1 MHGTGAL
8 RAGERNSDTPI
19 CTRGSAM
26 IFVDRYALW
35 NEGQEKAAAEVERLI
50 ETSKL
55 DVVRLS
61 FADQHGILRGKTIVA
76 GEAASVMRSG
86 CGVASSLLL
95 KDSAH
100 RTVFPVFKPG
110 DDPVLRG
117 MSGAADVLM
126 VADPSTFRILPWA
139 PGTGWLLCDLYFPD
153 GRPVPHST
161 RQILRNAL
169 TRLGAAG
176 FDYVAGLEVEFHLFK
191 ASPRELSAGDAGQ
204 PGKAPEV
211 TLLNKGFQYLTEL
224 RYDELDPIL
233 DILRRNLVALGL
245 PLRTLEV
252 EYGPSQC
259 EFTFRP
265 EIGLD
270 PADTMILFRSAVKQ
284 ISRRNGYHATFMC
297 RPRIEN
303 VVSSGWHLHQSLRDR
318 KTGKNAFVSDGPEI
332 LSPVAQ
338 AYLAGL
344 LKHARAAT
352 AFSTPTIN
360 GYKRYAPYSLA
371 PDRAVWGADNRGVMV
386 RVVGKPGDPATRLE
400 NRSGEPAAN
409 PYLYMASQI
418 LAGLD
423 GIAHRLQPGPSAD
436 TPYESI
442 APPLPKSLSEALAA
456 LREDACFRDGFG
468 DFFIDY
474 YTHIKEAELARFH
487 AEVSEWEQ
495 REYFEIF

>member
-1 MHGTGAL
+1 MT
-8 RAGERNSDTPI
+8 
-19 CTRGSAM
+19 
-26 IFVDRYALW
+26 FVERYALW
-35 NEGQEKAAAEVERLI
+35 NEEQEKAAAEVATLI
-50 ETSKL
+50 AKSKL

-76 GEAASVMRSG
+76 GEAASAMRSG

-100 RTVFPVFKPG
+100 RTVFPVFNPG
-110 DDPVLRG
+110 DNPVLRG

-126 VADPSTFRILPWA
+126 VADPTTFRILPWA
-139 PGTGWLLCDLYFPD
+139 PGTGWLLCDIYFPD
-153 GRPVPHST
+153 GRAAPHST
-161 RQILRNAL
+161 RQIHRNAL
-169 TRLGAAG
+169 TRLAAAG

-191 ASPRELSAGDAGQ
+191 ASPRSLTPADAGQ
-204 PGKAPEV
+204 PGEALEV

-233 DILRRNLVALGL
+233 DVLRGSLIKLGL

-259 EFTFRP
+259 EFTFQP
-265 EIGLD
+265 GIGMA
-270 PADTMILFRSAVKQ
+270 PADMMVLFRSAVKQ
-284 ISRRNGYHATFMC
+284 VCRRNGYHATFMC
-297 RPRIEN
+297 RPRIDN

-332 LSPVAQ
+332 LSPA
-338 AYLAGL
+338 ARFYLAGL

-360 GYKRYAPYSLA
+360 GYKRYAPNSLA
-371 PDRAVWGADNRGVMV
+371 PDRVVWGSDNRGAMV
-386 RVVGKPGDPATRLE
+386 RVIGQPGDPATRLE
-400 NRSGEPAAN
+400 NRAGEPAAN

-423 GIAHRLQPGPSAD
+423 GIAHRLEPGPSAD
-436 TPYESI
+436 TPYEST
-442 APPLPKSLSEALAA
+442 APQLPKSLSEALAA
-456 LREDACFRDGFG
+456 LREDACFREGFG
-468 DFFIDY
+468 DFFISY
-474 YTHIKEAELARFH
+474 YTHIKEAELTRFH

-495 REYFEIF
+495 REYFEMF